1 MQSFFFNDE
10 NAGIR
15 VARRLNNIQAFTGNT
30 IDFSED
36 VLKTAEKL
44 AYHIFDYLSENYDNQ
59 EARYNKALILSNQ
72 IDHIDEAQDI
82 WDSMIFESV
91 NGTIDFKNL
100 FPTII
105 SRYNSELTEQ
115 IKQDL

>member
-15 VARRLNNIQAFTGNT
+15 VARRLKNIQAFTDNQ

-36 VLKTAEKL
+36 ILKSTEKL

-72 IDHIDEAQDI
+72 MGHTDEAQDI

-91 NGTIDFKNL
+91 NGTIDFRNL
-100 FPTII
+100 FPTLV
-105 SRYNSELTEQ
+105 SRYNSELIEQ